1 MDMAIYLRLSRENDG
16 SVSLD
21 TQRAACARWLAT
33 HGHDPADATEYVDAG
48 VSGASPLE
56 QRTGMRALME
66 SRPDIVVTRKQDRY
80 ARSVTEFLRLVAWAE
95 QCGTSLA
102 TADGNL
108 DTSTPH
114 GRMVANV
121 LASLASWE
129 REIISARITEGHAT
143 RRTQG
148 RWGSGRP
155 PYGYR
160 ITRRD
165 GAAYLEVDDEQ
176 AQRIRTAVAKLTE
189 DGTVATTAR
198 LTGLSEPQWRRL
210 LKSPTLRG
218 QRSHKG
224 SLVLSADG
232 VTPVQFADPILNAA
246 EAKAV
251 RERLLA
257 LATGTDRAPRRAAPL
272 CAGMAHCYRCAGRL
286 NGGTSDK
293 GVALYKCK
301 QGHVTMYAATLD
313 ERVSAEFLSTWGT
326 FAEHRVSLEGGSD
339 LSGQLAEVD
348 EQLRRAVDM
357 RLTAGPAT
365 LAILEEKQHELE
377 AAYARLRAA
386 HDPDVREMLVPTGRT
401 LGEAWEDPAERPRL
415 LADMGLSVTLHPK
428 QRADRI
434 VIHWGPDPA
443 DDALDAVLRDE
454 FLGDADLVALTC
466 LH

>member
-1 MDMAIYLRLSRENDG
+1 MTQSIAVYIRLSRESED
-16 SVSLD
+16 SASIE
-21 TQRAACARWLAT
+21 TQRAAAQRWLEQNG
-33 HGHDPADATEYVDAG
+33 HGDDQDNVTYFTDAG
-48 VSGASPLE
+48 VSGAMPLE
-56 QRTGMRALME
+56 QRSGMRALME
-66 SRPDIVVTRKQDRY
+66 SRPDIVVTWKQDRY

-95 QCGTSLA
+95 KGGTSLA

-143 RRTQG
+143 RRAQG
-148 RWGSGRP
+148 RWGSGRA

-160 ITRRD
+160 TERRD
-165 GAAYLEVDDEQ
+165 GAAYLTVDDEQ
-176 AQRIRTAVAKLTE
+176 AALIRTAVAKLIE
-189 DGTVATTAR
+189 DGTVASTAR
-198 LTGLSEPQWRRL
+198 MTGLSEPQWRRL

-218 QRSHKG
+218 MRSHKG
-224 SLVLSADG
+224 ALVLAADG
-232 VTPVQFADPILNAA
+232 VTPVQFAEPIINAA

-251 RERLLA
+251 RQRLLA
-257 LATGTDRAPRRAAPL
+257 LATGTDRAPRKAAPL

-293 GVALYKCK
+293 GVALYRCK
-301 QGHVTMYAATLD
+301 AGHTTIYAATLD
-313 ERVSAEFLSTWGT
+313 ERVSEAFLSTWGA
-326 FAEHRVSLEGGSD
+326 FAEHRVSLEGGND
-339 LSGQLAEVD
+339 LSGQLAEID

-365 LAILEEKQHELE
+365 LGILEEKQAELE

-386 HDPDVREMLVPTGRT
+386 HDPDVREVLVPTGRT
-401 LGEAWEDPAERPRL
+401 LADTWEAAPEDRPRL

-428 QRADRI
+428 QRAERL
-434 VIHWGPDPA
+434 VVTWGPAPE
-443 DDALDAVLRDE
+443 DDALDAVLREE
-454 FLGDADLVALTC
+454 FLGDADA
-466 LH
+466 